1 MDGLFVQLTAKQVIL
16 LVKKPSSRAPVGM
29 GIIQL

>member
-1 MDGLFVQLTAKQVIL
+1 MDGLFVQLTVKQVIL
-16 LVKKPSSRAPVGM
+16 LVKQSSSRAPVGM